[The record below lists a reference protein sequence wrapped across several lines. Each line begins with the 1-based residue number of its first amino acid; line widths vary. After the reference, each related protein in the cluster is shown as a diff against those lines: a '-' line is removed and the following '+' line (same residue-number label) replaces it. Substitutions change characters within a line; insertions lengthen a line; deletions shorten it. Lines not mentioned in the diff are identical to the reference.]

1 MNVFFEA
8 IIVGLF
14 LLPTYYLSE
23 KLFAGY
29 GKWVVV
35 FMAGALFHLIAE
47 VLGINRAYVM
57 TKK

>member
-8 IIVGLF
+8 IFVGLF

-47 VLGINRAYVM
+47 VLGINRAYIM